1 LIQRFTFDHLVE
13 RSGSAPAWLRY
24 GCAFG
29 LVLLDTVLKALL
41 VPLSAGNFRLM
52 TFYPAVILSA
62 WLAGIGPAIA
72 ATICCVVAA
81 AYWLPPPNSFV
92 VSSPHDIAALVLFS
106 GVSVLIAAVIE
117 TLRRTRRRLAEES
130 DRSAA
135 LAAERAQLIDLER
148 RARTDAETANR
159 GKDEFLAMLAHE
171 LRTPLS
177 AIATAA
183 QAIQRSEATDSSL
196 RLPIDVIG
204 RQAHHVT
211 RLVDDLLDAG
221 RVMAGKI
228 KIARHPIDLADVI
241 VRSIDALT
249 AARRL
254 DRHDLAVHVES
265 AWVDADAD
273 RMEQVIVNLLGN
285 ALKYTPPGGSI
296 TISLR
301 NDSRFVEMAIEDDGI
316 GIPAELLPRVFDLFV
331 QGQHGRQES
340 RGGLGIGLALVRR
353 LVELHGG
360 TVEASA
366 GENGGSVFTVRVPAL
381 AEPAARAASFTSL
394 SGSCY
399 QRSSSDVVGGP
410 DVESLWRDVPV
421 GSAAWSGDVP
431 RPVARGTNAGRT
443 GAQSAHGSG
452 AT

>member
-1 LIQRFTFDHLVE
+1 LVQRFTFDRLVE

-24 GCAFG
+24 GWAFS

-72 ATICCVVAA
+72 AIIGCVFAA
-81 AYWLPPPNSFV
+81 AYWLPPPDSFV
-92 VSSPHDIAALVLFS
+92 VSSPQDVAALVLFS

-117 TLRRTRRRLAEES
+117 TLRGTRRRLAEES
-130 DRSAA
+130 SRSAA

-183 QAIQRSEATDSSL
+183 QALQRNGAADTSL
-196 RLPIDVIG
+196 KLPIEVIG
-204 RQAHHVT
+204 RQADHVT

-296 TISLR
+296 TIRLR
-301 NDSRFVEMAIEDDGI
+301 NDATSVEMAIEDEGI
-316 GIPAELLPRVFDLFV
+316 GIPADLLPRVFDLFV
-331 QGQHGRQES
+331 QGRHGRHDS

-360 TVEASA
+360 TVDAAA
-366 GENGGSVFTVRVPAL
+366 GEHGGSVFTVRLPAL
-381 AEPAARAASFTSL
+381 PVPPIHELSFTSL

-399 QRSSSDVVGGP
+399 QRSSSDLVGGP

-421 GSAAWSGDVP
+421 GSAAWSGDVS
-431 RPVARGTNAGRT
+431 RPVARGTDAGRA
-443 GAQSAHGSG
+443 GAQSADGPG

>member
-1 LIQRFTFDHLVE
+1 
-13 RSGSAPAWLRY
+13 
-24 GCAFG
+24 
-29 LVLLDTVLKALL
+29 
-41 VPLSAGNFRLM
+41 
-52 TFYPAVILSA
+52 
-62 WLAGIGPAIA
+62 
-72 ATICCVVAA
+72 
-81 AYWLPPPNSFV
+81 
-92 VSSPHDIAALVLFS
+92 
-106 GVSVLIAAVIE
+106 
-117 TLRRTRRRLAEES
+117 
-130 DRSAA
+130 
-135 LAAERAQLIDLER
+135 
-148 RARTDAETANR
+148 
-159 GKDEFLAMLAHE
+159 MLAHE

-177 AIATAA
+177 AIAAAA
-183 QAIQRSEATDSSL
+183 QALERNGAVDTAL
-196 RLPIDVIG
+196 KLPIEVIG

-296 TISLR
+296 TIRLR
-301 NDSRFVEMAIEDDGI
+301 NESAFVEMAIEDDGI
-316 GIPAELLPRVFDLFV
+316 GIPADLLPRVFELFV

-360 TVEASA
+360 TVDASA
-366 GENGGSVFTVRVPAL
+366 GEHGGSMFTVRLPAL
-381 AEPAARAASFTSL
+381 PEPPIHELPFTSL

-399 QRSSSDVVGGP
+399 QRSSSDLVGGP

-421 GSAAWSGDVP
+421 GSAAWSGDVS
-431 RPVARGTNAGRT
+431 RPVAVGTDARRA
-443 GAQSAHGSG
+443 GAQSAHGPG
-452 AT
+452 TT

>member
-1 LIQRFTFDHLVE
+1 LVRRLTFDHLVE

-24 GCAFG
+24 GWAFG
-29 LVLLDTVLKALL
+29 LVLLDSVLKAML
-41 VPLSAGNFRLM
+41 VPPSAGNFRLM

-72 ATICCVVAA
+72 ATTACVFTA
-81 AYWLPPPNSFV
+81 AYWLPPADSFV
-92 VSSPHDIAALVLFS
+92 VSSPHDIAALVLFT

-130 DRSAA
+130 NSRAA

-148 RARTDAETANR
+148 RARTDAEAANR

-177 AIATAA
+177 AIASAA
-183 QAIQRSEATDSSL
+183 HALKRNGATDPSA
-196 RLPIDVIG
+196 RLPIEVIA

-228 KIARHPIDLADVI
+228 NIARHPIDLADVI

-296 TISLR
+296 TIRLQ
-301 NDSRFVEMAIEDDGI
+301 NDSTFIVMTIEDDGI
-316 GIPAELLPRVFDLFV
+316 GIPPELLPRVFDLFV
-331 QGQHGRQES
+331 QGQHGRHES

-360 TVEASA
+360 SVEASA
-366 GENGGSVFTVRVPAL
+366 GGHGGSVFTVRLPAL
-381 AEPAARAASFTSL
+381 SAPPVHEPSFTSL

-399 QRSSSDVVGGP
+399 QRSSSDLVGGP
-410 DVESLWRDVPV
+410 DVESLWRDVAV
-421 GSAAWSGDVP
+421 GSAAWSGGLS
-431 RPVARGTNAGRT
+431 RPVARGANARGG
-443 GAQSAHGSG
+443 GAQSAHGPG